1 LVVVI
6 SVASTFY
13 EMSVNL
19 REFAKSASPNSVEIT
34 YKFYV
39 DHNACNMPQNRHDDF
54 SFTATIHLVH
64 NFSEPVTS
72 NFQVLPRERCCGCWL
87 PSDQL

>member
-1 LVVVI
+1 
-6 SVASTFY
+6 
-13 EMSVNL
+13 MSVNL

-39 DHNACNMPQNRHDDF
+39 DHNACDSQDDF
-54 SFTATIHLVH
+54 SFTATINLVH
-64 NFSEPVTS
+64 NLSEPVTS
-72 NFQVLPRERCCGCWL
+72 NFQALPQEGFFGCGF